1 MPNEAFTVNH
11 GRTIPMISQ
20 VARLTLLA
28 VAIAFSS
35 SAFMSARAEDS
46 EKGLPALAAA
56 LKNAKVNLGDGL
68 KASERE
74 GKPVSA
80 KFEIDDGKLQLS
92 VYTMKADGF
101 AEVVIDPKT
110 GAITKAEKIT
120 EAEDLEA
127 AATQKAAME
136 KATTS
141 LLAATQKAVM
151 ANAGYQAVS
160 ITPELREGRPTADIT
175 LLLGETVKKVAE
187 KLD

>member
-1 MPNEAFTVNH
+1 
-11 GRTIPMISQ
+11 MISQ

-28 VAIAFSS
+28 AAIASS
-35 SAFMSARAEDS
+35 NSAFMSARAEDG
-46 EKGLPALAAA
+46 EKNLPALAAA
-56 LKNAKVNLGDGL
+56 LTNAKVNLGEGL

-92 VYTMKADGF
+92 VYTMGTDGF
-101 AEVVIDPKT
+101 VEVVIDPKT
-110 GAITKAEKIT
+110 GAIAKADKIT
-120 EAEDLEA
+120 DAEDIDA
-127 AATQKAAME
+127 AAKQKAAME

-141 LLAATQKAVM
+141 LFAATQKAVK

-160 ITPELREGRPTADIT
+160 VTPELSEGHPTADIT

>member
-1 MPNEAFTVNH
+1 VFTISG
-11 GRTIPMISQ
+11 GRKIPMISQ
-20 VARLTLLA
+20 VVRLTLLA
-28 VAIAFSS
+28 AAIAISN
-35 SAFMSARAEDS
+35 SAFMPARAEDS
-46 EKGLPALAAA
+46 EKSLPALAAA
-56 LKNAKVNLGDGL
+56 LTNAKVNLGDGL
-68 KASERE
+68 NASESE

-92 VYTMKADGF
+92 VYAMKADGF

-120 EAEDLEA
+120 DAEDLEA
-127 AATQKAAME
+127 AAAQKAAME

-141 LLAATQKAVM
+141 LVAATRKAVV

-160 ITPELREGRPTADIT
+160 VTPEMREGHPTAGIT
-175 LLLGETVKKVAE
+175 LMQGETVKNVTV

>member
-1 MPNEAFTVNH
+1 
-11 GRTIPMISQ
+11 MISQ
-20 VARLTLLA
+20 VSRSTWLV
-28 VAIAFSS
+28 VAIAISG
-35 SAFMSARAEDS
+35 SAFMSARAE
-46 EKGLPALAAA
+46 ENEENLPALAAA
-56 LKNAKVNLGDGL
+56 LKDTKVNLGDGL

-74 GKPVSA
+74 GKPISA

-110 GAITKAEKIT
+110 GAIAKAEKIT
-120 EAEDLEA
+120 DAEDLEA

-136 KATTS
+136 KATIS
-141 LLAATQKAVM
+141 LLAATQKSVA

-160 ITPELREGRPTADIT
+160 ITPEMREGQPTADIT
-175 LLLGETVKKVAE
+175 LLQGETFKKVAE

>member
-1 MPNEAFTVNH
+1 
-11 GRTIPMISQ
+11 MISQ
-20 VARLTLLA
+20 LARLALLVA
-28 VAIAFSS
+28 AIAFSS
-35 SAFMSARAEDS
+35 SAFMFAHAEGKD
-46 EKGLPALAAA
+46 LAALAAA
-56 LKNAKVNLGDGL
+56 LKDTKVTLGDGL

-92 VYTMKADGF
+92 VYTMKPDGF

-110 GAITKAEKIT
+110 GAIAKAEKIT
-120 EAEDLEA
+120 DAEDLEA

-136 KATTS
+136 KATIS

-160 ITPELREGRPTADIT
+160 VVPEMKEGHPAGEVT
-175 LLLGETVKKVAE
+175 LLQGETVKKVAE

>member
-1 MPNEAFTVNH
+1 M
-11 GRTIPMISQ
+11 MSQ
-20 VARLTLLA
+20 VLRSTSLVA
-28 VAIAFSS
+28 VIAFPSS
-35 SAFMSARAEDS
+35 VFVFARAEDS
-46 EKGLPALAAA
+46 VKSLPALAAA
-56 LKNAKVNLGDGL
+56 LKNAKVNLSDGL
-68 KASERE
+68 NASARE
-74 GKPVSA
+74 GKPLSA

-92 VYTMKADGF
+92 VYTTKADGF

-120 EAEDLEA
+120 DAEDLDA

-141 LLAATQKAVM
+141 LPSATQKALM

-160 ITPELREGRPTADIT
+160 ITPELREGHPTADIT

>member
-1 MPNEAFTVNH
+1 
-11 GRTIPMISQ
+11 MISQ
-20 VARLTLLA
+20 VARSTWLA
-28 VAIAFSS
+28 AAIAFSN
-35 SAFMSARAEDS
+35 SAVMPARAEDG
-46 EKGLPALAAA
+46 EKDLPALAAA
-56 LKNAKVNLGDGL
+56 LKDTKVKLEDGL

-110 GAITKAEKIT
+110 GAIAKAEKIT
-120 EAEDLEA
+120 DAEDLEA

-136 KATTS
+136 KATIS
-141 LLAATQKAVM
+141 LLAATQKAVA
-151 ANAGYQAVS
+151 ANAGYKAVS
-160 ITPELREGRPTADIT
+160 ITPEMKEGHPTADIT
-175 LLLGETVKKVAE
+175 LLQGETVKNITE

>member
-1 MPNEAFTVNH
+1 
-11 GRTIPMISQ
+11 MISQ
-20 VARLTLLA
+20 VFRSTWLA
-28 VAIAFSS
+28 AAIAFSTS
-35 SAFMSARAEDS
+35 VFMSARAEDS
-46 EKGLPALAAA
+46 VKSLPALAAA
-56 LKNAKVNLGDGL
+56 LKDAKVNLGDGL

-80 KFEIDDGKLQLS
+80 KFEVDDGKLQLS

-110 GAITKAEKIT
+110 GAIAKAEKIT
-120 EAEDLEA
+120 DAEDLAA

-136 KATTS
+136 KATIS
-141 LLAATQKAVM
+141 LPAATQKAIM

-160 ITPELREGRPTADIT
+160 ITPEMKEGHPTADIT
-175 LLLGETVKKVAE
+175 LLQGETVKNVAE

>member
-1 MPNEAFTVNH
+1 
-11 GRTIPMISQ
+11 
-20 VARLTLLA
+20 
-28 VAIAFSS
+28 
-35 SAFMSARAEDS
+35 
-46 EKGLPALAAA
+46 
-56 LKNAKVNLGDGL
+56 
-68 KASERE
+68 
-74 GKPVSA
+74 
-80 KFEIDDGKLQLS
+80 
-92 VYTMKADGF
+92 MKADGF
-101 AEVVIDPKT
+101 AEVVIDPKN

-120 EAEDLEA
+120 DAEDLEA
-127 AATQKAAME
+127 VATQKAAME

>member
-1 MPNEAFTVNH
+1 
-11 GRTIPMISQ
+11 MISQ
-20 VARLTLLA
+20 VARSTWLA
-28 VAIAFSS
+28 AAIAFSS

-46 EKGLPALAAA
+46 EKSLPALAAA

-127 AATQKAAME
+127 AATQKA
-136 KATTS
+136 
-141 LLAATQKAVM
+141 VM